1 MSTLLVDC
9 SFAGEGIRAKEPE
22 DAEKEVLALR
32 AELEGLEGAE
42 LEAKFS
48 ELASVHSDD
57 APPVGT
63 EQPAGALPIGH
74 LGWFGSGQMARP
86 FEEATA
92 VRRCLCVHPSDMQY
106 CCRKDR
112 SASIFV
118 CLTCYNL
125 QCVQRRSWL
134 LGKGTRKWS
143 TLRAGAFRVRGAPH
157 IKDGNS

>member
-1 MSTLLVDC
+1 MTG

-22 DAEKEVLALR
+22 DAEKEVMALR
-32 AELEGLEGAE
+32 AELEGLEGPE

-92 VRRCLCVHPSDMQY
+92 VRRRLRSHPSDMQY
-106 CCRKDR
+106 WWCRNYR

-118 CLTCYNL
+118 LSNM
-125 QCVQRRSWL
+125 
-134 LGKGTRKWS
+134 
-143 TLRAGAFRVRGAPH
+143 F
-157 IKDGNS
+157 

>member
-1 MSTLLVDC
+1 MKTV
-9 SFAGEGIRAKEPE
+9 E
-22 DAEKEVLALR
+22 DAEREVSALR
-32 AELEGLEGAE
+32 AELEGLDGLE

-92 VRRCLCVHPSDMQY
+92 VRSSHRTNACGYSSP
-106 CCRKDR
+106 
-112 SASIFV
+112 F
-118 CLTCYNL
+118 
-125 QCVQRRSWL
+125 
-134 LGKGTRKWS
+134 
-143 TLRAGAFRVRGAPH
+143 FAP
-157 IKDGNS
+157 I